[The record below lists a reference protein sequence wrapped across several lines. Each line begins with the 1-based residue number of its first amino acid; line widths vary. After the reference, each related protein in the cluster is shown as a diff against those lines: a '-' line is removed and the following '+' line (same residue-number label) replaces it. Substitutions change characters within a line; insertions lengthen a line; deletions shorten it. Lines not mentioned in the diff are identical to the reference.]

1 LPNCRGNGFAGVWF
15 GYLSSRGKLAVMDTL
30 DHRTAITNLEPALRQ
45 SFIERS
51 NGPGLLRAGFH
62 LGAIFVLGTLIALRV
77 PFWFVLLPVQG
88 ILIVFLFTALH
99 ECTHETAFKSS
110 FLNTVVTSISGF
122 LILIPPTWFR
132 FFHFAHHRHTHDP
145 ARDPELQTPKP
156 STLVGYVKHVS
167 GLPLWFAAV
176 RTLLRNAMGHST
188 DDFVP
193 EKARARVTLE
203 ARVMLAIYVLI
214 AAASVFWGSTLV
226 IWAWIVPAL
235 LGQPF
240 LRLFLLAEHTNC
252 PHVENMFENTR
263 TTFTTRLVRLVAWN
277 MPFHAEHHALPTVP
291 FHKLPQLHKAV
302 REHLMTTADGYAR
315 FNGELVSGYANN
327 KS

>member
-1 LPNCRGNGFAGVWF
+1 
-15 GYLSSRGKLAVMDTL
+15 MDVI
-30 DHRTAITNLEPALRQ
+30 DHRTAITNLEPARRRSL
-45 SFIERS
+45 IERS
-51 NGPGLLRAGFH
+51 DGPGLLRFGFH
-62 LGAIFVLGTLIALRV
+62 LGAILVLGTLISLRV
-77 PFWFVLLPVQG
+77 PYWFVLLPVQG

-99 ECTHETAFKSS
+99 ESIHETAFKSL
-110 FLNTVVTSISGF
+110 FLNTAVSSISSF
-122 LILIPPTWFR
+122 LILMPPAWFR

-156 STLVGYVKHVS
+156 SSLMGYMKHVS
-167 GLPLWFAAV
+167 GLPLWFAAI
-176 RTLLRNAMGHST
+176 RTLVSNASGRSA

-193 EKARARVTLE
+193 EKARPRVAYE
-203 ARVMLAIYVLI
+203 ARVMLAIYCLI
-214 AAASVFWGSTLV
+214 AAASVYWHSSLV
-226 IWAWIVPAL
+226 IWTWIVPAL

-263 TTFTTRLVRLVAWN
+263 TTFTTRLVRLVSWN

-291 FHKLPQLHKAV
+291 FHKLPDLHETV

-315 FNGELVSGYANN
+315 FNGELVSNLSKAN
-327 KS
+327 S

>member
-1 LPNCRGNGFAGVWF
+1 
-15 GYLSSRGKLAVMDTL
+15 MDAI
-30 DHRTAITNLEPALRQ
+30 DHRTAITSLEPALRR
-45 SFIERS
+45 SLVERS
-51 NGPGLLRAGFH
+51 DGPGLLRISFH
-62 LGAIFVLGTLIALRV
+62 LGAILVLGALIALRV
-77 PFWFVLLPVQG
+77 PFWFALLPAQG

-110 FLNTVVTSISGF
+110 FLNTAVSIISSF
-122 LILIPPTWFR
+122 PIFIPPAWFR

-156 STLVGYVKHVS
+156 STLIGYVKHVS
-167 GLPLWFAAV
+167 GLPLWFAAI
-176 RTLLRNAMGHST
+176 RTLVSNAAGHSA

-193 EKARARVTLE
+193 EKAKARVTFE
-203 ARVMLAIYVLI
+203 AQVMLAIYALLVI
-214 AAASVFWGSTLV
+214 ASVLGKSPLV

-263 TTFTTRLVRLVAWN
+263 TTFTTKLVRLVAWN

-291 FHKLPQLHKAV
+291 FHKLPDLHEAV
-302 REHLMTTADGYAR
+302 RDHLKTTADGYAR
-315 FNGELVSGYANN
+315 FNGELVSSLSKDN
-327 KS
+327 S

>member
-1 LPNCRGNGFAGVWF
+1 
-15 GYLSSRGKLAVMDTL
+15 MDAI
-30 DHRTAITNLEPALRQ
+30 DHRTAITSLDPALRE
-45 SFIERS
+45 SLVERS
-51 NGPGLLRAGFH
+51 DAPGLLRFGFH
-62 LGAIFVLGTLIALRV
+62 LGAILALGTLIALRV
-77 PFWFVLLPVQG
+77 PYWFALLPLQG
-88 ILIVFLFTALH
+88 ILIVFLFTSLH

-110 FLNTVVTSISGF
+110 FLNTAVSSISSF
-122 LILIPPTWFR
+122 LILIPPAWFR

-145 ARDPELQTPKP
+145 DRDPELQIAKP

-167 GLPLWFAAV
+167 GLPLWFAAI
-176 RTLLRNAMGHST
+176 RTLLRNAAGRSA

-193 EKARARVTLE
+193 EKARARVTFE
-203 ARVMLAIYVLI
+203 ARAMLAIYALI
-214 AAASVFWGSTLV
+214 AAASVYWGSPLA

-263 TTFTTRLVRLVAWN
+263 TTFTTKLVRLVAWN

-291 FHKLPQLHKAV
+291 FHKLPDLHDAV
-302 REHLMTTADGYAR
+302 REHLKTTANGYAR
-315 FNGELVSGYANN
+315 FNGELVAGYANN
-327 KS
+327 NT

>member
-1 LPNCRGNGFAGVWF
+1 
-15 GYLSSRGKLAVMDTL
+15 MDAI
-30 DHRTAITNLEPALRQ
+30 DHRTAITNLEPAFRQ
-45 SFIERS
+45 SLIERRD
-51 NGPGLLRAGFH
+51 GPGLLRASIH
-62 LGAIFVLGTLIALRV
+62 LGAILTLGTLIALRV
-77 PFWFVLLPVQG
+77 PYWFVLLPVQG

-110 FLNTVVTSISGF
+110 FLNTAVSSISSF
-122 LILIPPTWFR
+122 LILIPPAWFR

-156 STLVGYVKHVS
+156 STLSGYFKHVS
-167 GLPLWFAAV
+167 GLPLWFAAI
-176 RTLLRNAMGHST
+176 RNLPRNAAGCSA

-193 EKARARVTLE
+193 EKARPRVIFE

-214 AAASVFWGSTLV
+214 AAASVYWESNLV
-226 IWAWIVPAL
+226 IWTWIIPAL

-252 PHVENMFENTR
+252 PHVDNMFENTR

-291 FHKLPQLHKAV
+291 FHKLPNLHEAV
-302 REHLMTTADGYAR
+302 REHLRTTADGYAR
-315 FNGELVSGYANN
+315 FNGNLVTNLSKAN
-327 KS
+327 S

>member
-1 LPNCRGNGFAGVWF
+1 
-15 GYLSSRGKLAVMDTL
+15 MDAI
-30 DHRTAITNLEPALRQ
+30 DHRTAITNLDPALRE
-45 SFIERS
+45 SLVERS
-51 NGPGLLRAGFH
+51 DAPGLLRFSFH
-62 LGAIFVLGTLIALRV
+62 LGAILALGTLIALRV
-77 PFWFVLLPVQG
+77 PYWFALLPLQG

-110 FLNTVVTSISGF
+110 FLNTAISNISSS
-122 LILIPPTWFR
+122 LIFIPPAWFR

-145 ARDPELQTPKP
+145 AHDPELQTPKP
-156 STLVGYVKHVS
+156 STLLEYVKHVS
-167 GLPLWFAAV
+167 GLPLWFAAI
-176 RTLLRNAMGHST
+176 RTLLRNATGRSA

-193 EKARARVTLE
+193 EKAKIRVTFE
-203 ARVMLAIYVLI
+203 ARVMLAIYVVI
-214 AAASVFWGSTLV
+214 AIASVFWESSLM

-263 TTFTTRLVRLVAWN
+263 TTFTTKLVRLVAWN

-291 FHKLPQLHKAV
+291 FHKLPDLHKAV
-302 REHLMTTADGYAR
+302 RDHLKTTADGYAR
-315 FNGELVSGYANN
+315 FNGDLVSNLSKTNA
-327 KS
+327 

>member
-1 LPNCRGNGFAGVWF
+1 LAQ
-15 GYLSSRGKLAVMDTL
+15 LSSHAKLAFMDAI
-30 DHRTAITNLEPALRQ
+30 DHRTAITNLEPSLRR
-45 SFIERS
+45 SLIERS
-51 NGPGLLRAGFH
+51 DGPGLLRFGFH
-62 LGAIFVLGTLIALRV
+62 LGAILVLGTLIGFRV
-77 PFWFVLLPVQG
+77 PFWFLLPPVQG

-110 FLNTVVTSISGF
+110 FLNTAISNISSF
-122 LILIPPTWFR
+122 LILIPPAWFR

-145 ARDPELQTPKP
+145 ARDPELLTPKP
-156 STLVGYVKHVS
+156 STLIGYIKHVS
-167 GLPLWFAAV
+167 GLPLWFAAI
-176 RTLLRNAMGHST
+176 RTLLRNAMGRSA

-193 EKARARVTLE
+193 EKARPRVIFE
-203 ARVMLAIYVLI
+203 ARVMLALYVLI
-214 AAASVFWGSTLV
+214 AVASVLLESSLV
-226 IWAWIVPAL
+226 IWTWIIPAL

-263 TTFTTRLVRLVAWN
+263 TTFTTKLVRLVAWN

-291 FHKLPQLHKAV
+291 FHKLPELHVAV
-302 REHLMTTADGYAR
+302 REHLKATADGYAR
-315 FNGELVSGYANN
+315 FNGELVSGYAND